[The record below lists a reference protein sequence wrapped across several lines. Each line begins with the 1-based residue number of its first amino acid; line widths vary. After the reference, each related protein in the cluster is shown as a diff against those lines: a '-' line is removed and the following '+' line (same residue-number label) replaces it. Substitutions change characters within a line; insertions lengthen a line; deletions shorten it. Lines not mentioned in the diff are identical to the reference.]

1 MGAVTLLRP
10 NTVAVF
16 AKASPGNAGL
26 VAEVQAFLLTL
37 AVIADVPGRFR
48 FDLVQQY
55 SAGTRY
61 DVARNPIE
69 RAVADNFIRQPR
81 TISVTGSVSANPL
94 AAFGG
99 LGVAGSLIRRDLI
112 AVKQLRLL
120 QAIGEPLVL
129 VTPAEVHGSV
139 ALVSVEETHVGLN
152 KVDVSLVFEE
162 MVIVNPLSIAG
173 GVDPDT
179 LLAGAPAA
187 SNMGAQ
193 PVDPFVDPG
202 GVV

>member
-1 MGAVTLLRP
+1 MGAVTLIRP

-26 VAEVQAFLLTL
+26 VAEVQAFLLTM
-37 AVIADVPGRFR
+37 AVVADVPGRFR
-48 FDLVQQY
+48 FDLVHQY
-55 SAGTRY
+55 NASQRY
-61 DVARNPIE
+61 EVARNPIE

-81 TISVTGSVSANPL
+81 TLAVTGSVSANPL

-120 QAIGEPLVL
+120 QAIGEPLVV
-129 VTPAEVHGSV
+129 VTPAEVHGSMG
-139 ALVSVEETHVGLN
+139 LVSVDETHTGLN
-152 KVDVSLVFEE
+152 KVDVSLLFEE
-162 MVIVNPLSIAG
+162 IVIVDPLSIVTG
-173 GVDPDT
+173 SDPNA
-179 LLAGAPAA
+179 LLAASGT

-193 PVDPFVDPG
+193 PVDPFPDPG
-202 GVV
+202 GLV